1 MKYPLNVNI
10 QLDIQEKEEAINVC
24 DELTEAFGLVWKKD
38 MDAISDYLL
47 GHIFV
52 DGDILASIWFFDE
65 EAYVEEVLN
74 RGQGVTI
81 QFCRYDTVKVD
92 EFKSTI
98 EEAES
103 AAEYLRESM
112 GYDAEVF
119 VAGGHPV

>member
-10 QLDIQEKEEAINVC
+10 QLDIQDEDEAIHVC
-24 DELTEAFGLVWKKD
+24 NELTEAFGLVWKKD

-52 DGDILASIWFFDE
+52 DGDILASIWYFDE

-81 QFCRYDTVKVD
+81 QFCRYDTVPVD
-92 EFKSTI
+92 EFTETV
-98 EEAES
+98 EEARS
-103 AAEYLRESM
+103 AAEYLQDEM
-112 GYDAEVF
+112 GYDANVF